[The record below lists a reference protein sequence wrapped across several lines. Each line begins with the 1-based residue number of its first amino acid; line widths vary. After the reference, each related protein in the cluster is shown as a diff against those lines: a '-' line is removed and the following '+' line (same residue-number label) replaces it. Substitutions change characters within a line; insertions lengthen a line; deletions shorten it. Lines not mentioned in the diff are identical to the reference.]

1 MAYPRA
7 DPETVPRF
15 GLIGCGR
22 IGSLYDEE
30 SGAGPALSVASAICR
45 SPGAEL
51 AAVCDLD
58 PERARS
64 CARRRDVTAH
74 YTDWS
79 GMLARE
85 ALDGVAICT
94 PPALRMD
101 AIKAALAAGVAMIWC
116 EKPVAESLAEARAI
130 GRLIGDSE
138 VVFAVD
144 YLRRWAPV
152 TEHVRTIIAAG
163 DLGRPQSAALI
174 YGGGVANNASHFI
187 DLMARL
193 IGPALAVRA
202 LRTVP
207 DGRDAAD
214 PTLDA
219 VINCADGEARFP
231 FYLWGTDHRE
241 LSLCELDLRFTAGR
255 IRLLDWGNVVEI
267 YRAAANQ
274 DASGDRPPILFERID
289 GALDDALEQ
298 ALAQI
303 LRVHSG
309 AEQAPLCQVG
319 DGIAALEVVDSL
331 LRSSREDGAAVTVQ
345 RSGE

>member
-1 MAYPRA
+1 MADPRA
-7 DPETVPRF
+7 DPAAVPRF

-30 SGAGPALSVASAICR
+30 SGSGPALSVAAAICR

-58 PERARS
+58 PERART
-64 CARRRDVTAH
+64 CARRRNVSAH

-79 GMLARE
+79 EMLASE

-94 PPALRMD
+94 PPALRQD
-101 AIKAALAAGVAMIWC
+101 AIEAALAAGVAMIWC
-116 EKPVAESLAEARAI
+116 EKPVAASLDEARAI
-130 GRLIGDSE
+130 GQLIGDSA
-138 VVFAVD
+138 VVFAVN

-152 TEHVRTIIAAG
+152 TEHLRTIIAAG
-163 DLGRPQSAALI
+163 DLGAPRSAALL
-174 YGGGVANNASHFI
+174 YGGGIANNASHFI

-193 IGPALAVRA
+193 FGPALAVRA
-202 LRTVP
+202 QRTVA

-219 VINCADGEARFP
+219 EITCAHGEARFP
-231 FYLWGTDHRE
+231 FYLSGTDHRT
-241 LSLCELDLRFTAGR
+241 LSLCELDLLFTAGR

-267 YRAAANQ
+267 YRAAPNP
-274 DASGDRPPILFERID
+274 DAGGYRPPVLDERIE
-289 GALDDALEQ
+289 GALDDALER

-303 LRVHSG
+303 LRVHRG
-309 AEQAPLCQVG
+309 DEEAPLCQVG

-345 RSGE
+345 R